1 MHFLASLY
9 SEIPPERFANGIGYN
24 WKNIK
29 VFCADRISVLVGVWF
44 SAYKRIEG
52 VDMKLYLKNIGKVE
66 EAFIELNGITVIAGE
81 NNTEKH
87 CGAELCLLFSTL
99 LVILRSRFNRSD

>member
-52 VDMKLYLKNIGKVE
+52 DKKWNCKEGQY
-66 EAFIELNGITVIAGE
+66 
-81 NNTEKH
+81 
-87 CGAELCLLFSTL
+87 STL
-99 LVILRSRFNRSD
+99 